1 MMRYFSKTIETFV
14 IVLGVKNQTLKN
26 SPLSSIVDTI
36 IQLDEK
42 YGNRKVIEVI
52 ENDKYVMGYQRVEV
66 EDNKIIVGVGNNV
79 YM

>member
-1 MMRYFSKTIETFV
+1 MIRYFSKTIEPFV